1 MAYIRE
7 RPSRFTQLSQ
17 AAARWTSRSRV
28 LFGVLAAVIMA
39 GLTGPHFDYS
49 PGWQLIMSTAV
60 TIVTFL
66 IVQTSQN
73 RAVTAMQI
81 KLDELLKAVEGAKD
95 RLAEIE
101 ELDEEQLERLH
112 REYQAN
118 ASSQRLED

>member
-1 MAYIRE
+1 
-7 RPSRFTQLSQ
+7 
-17 AAARWTSRSRV
+17 
-28 LFGVLAAVIMA
+28 
-39 GLTGPHFDYS
+39 
-49 PGWQLIMSTAV
+49 MSTAV

-118 ASSQRLED
+118 ASSQRSED